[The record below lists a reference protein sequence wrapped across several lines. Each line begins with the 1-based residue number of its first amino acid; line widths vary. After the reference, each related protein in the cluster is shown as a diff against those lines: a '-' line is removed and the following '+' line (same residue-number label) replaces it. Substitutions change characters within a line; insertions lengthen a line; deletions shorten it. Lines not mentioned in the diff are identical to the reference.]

1 MAYRVYLT
9 STCFQRGAA
18 SAASVSVGAGMNP
31 NAYPFTTRR
40 QILERI
46 ESEPAFAT
54 QCVAVLQDR
63 C

>member
-1 MAYRVYLT
+1 
-9 STCFQRGAA
+9 
-18 SAASVSVGAGMNP
+18 MNP